1 MARPGK
7 EQVFFLGT
15 VAVTG
20 LFSFF
25 LLTDDWKGPGVTKG
39 QPPEALAAVD
49 VAKSPRGALKNGDWV
64 GGGRETFR
72 EPRDWNPLPPA
83 DLERP
88 PLREPS
94 YVPPPPRPS
103 VGLDRFGLYR
113 TTAKVTPH
121 NFADEGA
128 SGDAAPP
135 DDPPPASAAASAP
148 PAPKGGAAAKPA
160 ATGATSTGAG
170 TGAKSAASSAPLLD
184 DAELRRR
191 YDWLDVAGSARPIY
205 GVIENKDRYTLPAR
219 PAESIQFRQIDPK
232 TNRPLVS
239 GAIPRERVKD
249 GGIHFAETPLNLTEL
264 ALRTTPESQWSA
276 ATLPTLL
283 DQVAGVFELGR
294 ADRAAW
300 RRMRENLVKYVALD
314 PKSARAWEMLADVDA
329 ALLDFEDELKALQQA
344 EAAGAT
350 GGGLVERHARWLV
363 QIGAREGALARLKD
377 GVVKYPADRG
387 LRLAYGRL
395 LLAEGRGADALEQFA
410 QAEGTSTSAEERM
423 QVTAQVGSTWL
434 ERGECDKALAEARR
448 ILGVDKDAPLGHR
461 LEGAALLALG
471 KRDEAAQSFAKLA
484 AAAKTPDWQGEA
496 LLAQGIVHTRAGE
509 FEQALGELRQVVQV
523 NPLLGAWAAIAEAD
537 LLATTG
543 HLDEAIARAR
553 DAAARAPDDPYLHYF
568 LGRLLRESEDLDGAR
583 AELRHALDLGAT
595 FADLFN
601 ELGYLALLEGKAV
614 DARRYFDES
623 IAREDRPETRL
634 FQAHAQLLADDLL
647 PARATFESLNSRK
660 PTGESMLGLAYVAY
674 RRGETPDAQAKWQQ
688 VKEEF
693 ATAHP
698 DDKAY
703 AAKWLATVIDL
714 ESKQQWDDP
723 IQWREVGN
731 EWVAETHYGPEYRM
745 PGGSC
750 RLEGKQNQGKSTDDW
765 TYLKRD
771 LNLALFV
778 DLELEVALN
787 PGNQGRTGFG
797 LVHFSAQSAGQ
808 APSVRL
814 ALMLSID
821 ADGTL
826 RVLHKNAADYN
837 EWVAIK
843 DASGAD
849 AKIPT
854 PAGESIHLTLR
865 RKERGSSQFQFF
877 VDGAPVGE
885 PLEMT
890 SWRGKSSTTLAAVWF
905 GSAPGGKKI
914 DVEMRHARRSQFL
927 PQ

>member
-7 EQVFFLGT
+7 EQVFFIAT

-25 LLTDDWKGPGVTKG
+25 LLTDDWKGPGQTKG
-39 QPPEALAAVD
+39 QPLEALAAVD
-49 VAKSPRGALKNGDWV
+49 VAKAPRGALKNGDWA

-121 NFADEGA
+121 AFADESA
-128 SGDAAPP
+128 GDAAAAAPEEP
-135 DDPPPASAAASAP
+135 APASAASP
-148 PAPKGGAAAKPA
+148 SPTPKGGATAKPA
-160 ATGATSTGAG
+160 AAGSPQAG
-170 TGAKSAASSAPLLD
+170 TGAGKSAAPYAAPLD

-205 GVIENKDRYTLPAR
+205 GVIESKDRFTLAER
-219 PAESIQFRQIDPK
+219 PAEPIQFRQIDPK

-239 GAIPRERVKD
+239 GAIPRDRVKE

-264 ALRTTPESQWSA
+264 ALRKTPESQWSA
-276 ATLPTLL
+276 TTLPTLL

-377 GVVKYPADRG
+377 GVVKFPADRG

-395 LLAEGRGADALEQFA
+395 LLAEGRGAEALEQFA
-410 QAEGTSTSAEERM
+410 QAEGSSTTAEERM
-423 QVTAQVGSTWL
+423 QVTAQVGSAWL

-509 FEQALGELRQVVQV
+509 FEQALGELKQVVQV
-523 NPLLGAWAAIAEAD
+523 NPLLGAWAAVAEAD

-553 DAAARAPDDPYLHYF
+553 DATLRAPDDPYLHYF
-568 LGRLLRESEDLDGAR
+568 LGRLLRESDDLDGAR
-583 AELRHALDLGAT
+583 AELRRALDLGAT

-601 ELGYLALLEGKAV
+601 ELGYLALIEGKAV

-623 IAREDRPETRL
+623 LAREDRPETRL
-634 FQAHAQLLADDLL
+634 YQAHAQLLADDLL

-660 PTGESMLGLAYVAY
+660 PSGESMLGLAYVAY
-674 RRGETPDAQAKWQQ
+674 RRGESPDAQAKWQQ

-693 ATAHP
+693 ASAHA

-703 AAKWLATVIDL
+703 AAKWLANVVDL

-731 EWVAETHYGPEYRM
+731 EWVDEAHFGPDFKM
-745 PGGSC
+745 PGGAC
-750 RLEGKQNQGKSTDDW
+750 RAEGTQRQGRSTDDW
-765 TYLKRD
+765 TYIKRD

-778 DLELEVALN
+778 DLEFEVALN

-808 APSVRL
+808 APNVRL
-814 ALMLSID
+814 ALMLAVD
-821 ADGTL
+821 QDGTL

-854 PAGESIHLTLR
+854 PAGETIRLTLR
-865 RKERGSSQFQFF
+865 RKERFSSQFQFL

-890 SWRGKSSTTLAAVWF
+890 SWRGKSSQTLSAVWF
-905 GSAPGGKKI
+905 GSAPGGKKL
-914 DVEMRHARRSQFL
+914 DVELRHARRSQFL